1 MVFGLGEKKIE
12 VILDK
17 FNFSPGETIKGK
29 VILKLKKPVRA
40 KQLKVGL
47 RGEKITENIRT
58 AGSKR
63 THHEEKSYIYNF
75 EMPLDKEKDYLEGEY
90 SFEIKVPTNLS
101 KQNPLPPGAV
111 GDFLKGLQILAGRD
125 ARITWYVIAY
135 LDVPM
140 GFDLSEKVQ
149 VNIG

>member
-29 VILKLKKPVRA
+29 VILKLKKPVKA

-47 RGEKITENIRT
+47 RGEKTTENLRT
-58 AGSKR
+58 VSGKPTTR
-63 THHEEKSYIYNF
+63 QKKSYIYNF
-75 EMPLDKEKDYLEGEY
+75 EMPLDREKDYLEGEY
-90 SFEIKVPTNLS
+90 SFEIKIPINLT
-101 KQNPLPPGAV
+101 QNIPLSSGAV
-111 GDFLKGLQILAGRD
+111 GDFLKGIQILAGKD
-125 ARITWYVIAY
+125 TRITWYVIAY
-135 LDVPM
+135 LDISM
-140 GFDLSEKVQ
+140 GFDIAEKVQ